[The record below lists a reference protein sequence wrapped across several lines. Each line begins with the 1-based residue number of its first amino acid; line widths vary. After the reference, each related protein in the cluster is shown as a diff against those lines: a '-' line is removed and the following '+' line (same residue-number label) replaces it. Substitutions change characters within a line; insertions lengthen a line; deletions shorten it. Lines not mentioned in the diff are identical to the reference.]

1 MRLPF
6 ATFKKIK
13 LLIPKPASSS
23 YTKER
28 LKYHML
34 NNNEPPLRSP
44 NAVISVTRRNQRR
57 QETMHKVKMF
67 RTAGLILLI
76 SLIAMSCGGSG
87 SSESSNVIIGQG
99 GQVVIDADAVKA
111 AEDKQTGESNTTETL
126 SVEDVDVEELNTET
140 EAVEEDDGIDVATAD
155 EDPLDN
161 LLNTV
166 AQFQGC
172 LENDGFEFI
181 GAPGQPGPD
190 GETVD
195 PSSFT
200 PDYIASLQKCA
211 TATNIIDAFTAFSE
225 AQENLTPEEIAQNNY
240 GIPVFGECLERLGW
254 EVGEITPDE
263 RGQLGFGTNG
273 SGLTPPDD
281 SEGIFPAGDINTCRQ
296 EAETYVLENYETSDE

>member
-111 AEDKQTGESNTTETL
+111 AEDKQTGESNRQQKPFLLKTL
-126 SVEDVDVEELNTET
+126 TLRNLIPKQKRLKKTMALTS
-140 EAVEEDDGIDVATAD
+140 
-155 EDPLDN
+155 PLQ
-161 LLNTV
+161 TR
-166 AQFQGC
+166 
-172 LENDGFEFI
+172 
-181 GAPGQPGPD
+181 
-190 GETVD
+190 T
-195 PSSFT
+195 
-200 PDYIASLQKCA
+200 
-211 TATNIIDAFTAFSE
+211 
-225 AQENLTPEEIAQNNY
+225 
-240 GIPVFGECLERLGW
+240 R
-254 EVGEITPDE
+254 
-263 RGQLGFGTNG
+263 
-273 SGLTPPDD
+273 
-281 SEGIFPAGDINTCRQ
+281 
-296 EAETYVLENYETSDE
+296 

>member
-1 MRLPF
+1 
-6 ATFKKIK
+6 
-13 LLIPKPASSS
+13 
-23 YTKER
+23 
-28 LKYHML
+28 
-34 NNNEPPLRSP
+34 
-44 NAVISVTRRNQRR
+44 
-57 QETMHKVKMF
+57 MHKMKMF

-76 SLIAMSCGGSG
+76 SLVAMSCGGG
-87 SSESSNVIIGQG
+87 GGESSESANVIIGQG

-111 AEDKQTGESNTTETL
+111 AEDKQASESNTAETL

-140 EAVEEDDGIDVATAD
+140 EAVEEDEGIDVATAD

-172 LENDGFEFI
+172 LEEDGFEFI

-200 PDYIASLQKCA
+200 PDYIAALQKCA
-211 TATNIIDAFTAFSE
+211 TATNIIEAFTAFSE
-225 AQENLTPEEIAQNNY
+225 AQENLTPEEIAQNNF

-281 SEGIFPAGDINTCRQ
+281 SEGLFPAGDINTCRQ
-296 EAETYVLENYETSDE
+296 EAETYVLENYEASEE